1 MLTNVLAALLPVAML
16 IAFGFVLRRRRLLP
30 DTFWPQAEWLA
41 YFVLLPALFV
51 YGLATADLGAVPI
64 GRIFAVLIGA
74 IVVTAGLLLAVR
86 PLLAVDGPAFT
97 SIFQGGIRFNN
108 YVGVMVATGLY
119 GAEGTALAALA
130 NAAIVPTVNILAV
143 LAFSRFGTA
152 AAGLGQVLWRLVTN
166 PLLLASALGLTL
178 QLTGTGLPIG
188 ISGTLATLGQ
198 ASLALGLICVGAG
211 LMPAALGSHLRPMA
225 ASLAFKFAVLPAV
238 TLLAALMA
246 GLSGMELVIVLTFH
260 ALPTATSSYI
270 LARQLGGDHALMAN
284 IIAVQTVLS
293 AATIPLAIVVAT
305 ALG

>member
-1 MLTNVLAALLPVAML
+1 MLTEVLAALLPVALL
-16 IAFGFVLRRRRLLP
+16 IAFGHVLRRRQLLP
-30 DTFWPQAEWLA
+30 DAFWPQAEWLA

-51 YGLATADLGAVPI
+51 HGLATADLAGVPI
-64 GRIFAVLIGA
+64 GGIFAVLIGA
-74 IVVTAGLLLAVR
+74 IVLTAGLLLAAR
-86 PLLAVDGPAFT
+86 PWLGVDGPAFT
-97 SIFQGGIRFNN
+97 SVFQGGIRFNN

-143 LAFSRFGTA
+143 LAFSRFGMA
-152 AAGLGQVLWRLVTN
+152 AAGLGQVLWRLLTN
-166 PLLLASALGLTL
+166 PLLLASALGLVL

-188 ISGTLATLGQ
+188 ISGALATLGQ
-198 ASLALGLICVGAG
+198 ASLAIGLICVGAG
-211 LMPAALGSHLRPMA
+211 LMPAALGSHLRPIA
-225 ASLAFKFAVLPAV
+225 ASLVFKFALLPAI
-238 TLLAALMA
+238 TLVAALA
-246 GLSGMELVIVLTFH
+246 LGLSGMELVIVLTFH

-293 AATIPLAIVVAT
+293 AATIPLAIVIAT

>member
-1 MLTNVLAALLPVAML
+1 MLTQVLAALLPVALL
-16 IAFGFVLRRRRLLP
+16 IGFGFVLRRRQLLP
-30 DTFWPQAEWLA
+30 DSFWPQAEWLA

-64 GRIFAVLIGA
+64 GRIFAVLVGA
-74 IVVTAGLLLAVR
+74 IVLTAGLILLAR
-86 PLLAVDGPAFT
+86 PLIGGDGPAFT
-97 SIFQGGIRFNN
+97 SVFQGGIRFNN

-130 NAAIVPTVNILAV
+130 NAAIVPTVNILSV
-143 LAFSRFGTA
+143 LAFSRYGMA
-152 AAGLGQVLWRLVTN
+152 AASLSQVLARLATN
-166 PLLLASALGLTL
+166 PLLLASALGLAL

-188 ISGTLATLGQ
+188 LSGALATLGQ
-198 ASLALGLICVGAG
+198 ASLAIGLICVGAG
-211 LMPAALGSHLRPMA
+211 LMPAALGRHLRPIA
-225 ASLAFKFAVLPAV
+225 ASLVFKFAVLPAL
-238 TLLAALMA
+238 TLIAALLF
-246 GLSGMELVIVLTFH
+246 GLDGRELVIVLAFH

-293 AATIPLAIVVAT
+293 AATIPLAIVIAT

>member
-1 MLTNVLAALLPVAML
+1 MLTDVAAALLPVVLL
-16 IAFGFVLRRRRLLP
+16 IAFGFGLRRRRLLP

-41 YFVLLPALFV
+41 YFVLLPALFI
-51 YGLATADLGAVPI
+51 YGLATADLGDVPI

-74 IVVTAGLLLAVR
+74 ILATSALLLAAR
-86 PLLAVDGPAFT
+86 PWLGVDGAAFT
-97 SIFQGGIRFNN
+97 SVFQGGIRFNN
-108 YVGVMVATGLY
+108 YVGVMIATGLY

-143 LAFSRFGTA
+143 LAFSRYGMA
-152 AAGLGQVLWRLVTN
+152 AAGLGQVLWRLGTN
-166 PLLLASALGLTL
+166 PLLLASALGLAL

-188 ISGTLATLGQ
+188 VSGALATLGQ
-198 ASLALGLICVGAG
+198 ASLAIGLICVGAA
-211 LMPAALGSHLRPMA
+211 LMPAALGLHLRPIA
-225 ASLAFKFAVLPAV
+225 ASLLFKFLILPAV
-238 TLLAALMA
+238 TLLAALAA

-293 AATIPLAIVVAT
+293 AVTIPLAIVIAT